1 MPAPLSLQQLRLPL
15 FWQILMA
22 MTLLVSLTI
31 GILWGYLGANFN
43 HLLQQQNQAFAN
55 TISEQLANSAAEMLM
70 ADDQLAISA
79 MLENLT
85 NNDSN
90 IEYLAIYNEN
100 NTLVS
105 QAGALQT
112 QIEATGVSQNVFRSE
127 IRFQQVN
134 AGYLELKLNNQ
145 KILQSLKSARTTTGI
160 IASVLALVALIMSI
174 LMAKTLTAPL
184 KRLQKAVGTV
194 ALGEL
199 NPKLPKSKNDEVGD
213 LIFSIDKMLQ
223 GLRDK
228 VSIEKKFST
237 YISKDIAKDILSD
250 LSGQKKPLRPVYGSV
265 LFVDIVGFTQMCEEQ
280 SPEDIADIL
289 NEYYFLLHQA
299 AKMYR
304 GSVDNYIGDGAMLT
318 FGVHKQDH
326 KHSINGICA
335 GQIFLRLAQQMNQQ
349 RESKGKKQLSFR
361 LGLHCGEMLAGT
373 IGSDER
379 MQFTISGDTVNM
391 AARLCDKASP
401 DKLLISHNIYQHPA
415 SQDLILTEPAQ
426 TLAIKGKALSITA
439 HHIRGLAPKFNRLL
453 MQQETEIKDLK
464 HHA

>member
-1 MPAPLSLQQLRLPL
+1 MPAPHYLQQIRLPL

-31 GILWGYLGANFN
+31 GVLWGYLGANFN
-43 HLLQQQNQAFAN
+43 HLLQQQNQAFAK

-70 ADDQLAISA
+70 ADDQLALSA
-79 MLENLT
+79 MLENLANKDT
-85 NNDSN
+85 N

-105 QAGALQT
+105 QAGALKT
-112 QIEATGVSQNVFRSE
+112 QIEPTGTTQNVFHSD
-127 IRFQQVN
+127 ILFHQIH
-134 AGYLELKLNNQ
+134 AGHLELKLNNQ
-145 KILQSLKSARTTTGI
+145 NILQALKSARTTTGI
-160 IASVLALVALIMSI
+160 LASALAFVALLMSI
-174 LMAKTLTAPL
+174 YMAKNLTAPL
-184 KRLQKAVGTV
+184 KRLQKVANTV

-237 YISKDIAKDILSD
+237 YISKDIAQDILSD

-265 LFVDIVGFTQMCEEQ
+265 LFVDIVGFTQMSEELP
-280 SPEDIADIL
+280 PEEIAEIL

-318 FGVHKQDH
+318 FGIHKQDD
-326 KHSINGICA
+326 KHTINGICA

-349 RESKGKKQLSFR
+349 RKDTGKTQLSFC

-379 MQFTISGDTVNM
+379 MQFTISGDTVNV
-391 AARLCDKASP
+391 AARLCDKSSP
-401 DKLLISHNIYQHPA
+401 NKLLISHSVYQHPA
-415 SQDLILTEPAQ
+415 SQGLILTEQAQ
-426 TLAIKGKALSITA
+426 ELSIKGKAQSITA
-439 HHIRGLAPKFNRLL
+439 YHIRGLAPKFNRLL
-453 MQQETEIKDLK
+453 MQQETEIKDLTN
-464 HHA
+464 HA

>member
-1 MPAPLSLQQLRLPL
+1 MPAPHTPKQLRLPL
-15 FWQILMA
+15 FWQILIA

-43 HLLQQQNQAFAN
+43 HLLQQQNQAFAK

-70 ADDQLAISA
+70 ADDQLALSA
-79 MLENLT
+79 MLESLA

-90 IEYLAIYNEN
+90 IEYLAVYNEKN
-100 NTLVS
+100 ALVS
-105 QAGALQT
+105 QAGTLQT
-112 QIEATGVSQNVFRSE
+112 QIQTTGVTQNVFQSD
-127 IRFQQVN
+127 ILFQDIH

-145 KILQSLKSARTTTGI
+145 NILNSLKNARTTTAI
-160 IASVLALVALIMSI
+160 LVSILAFVALLMSI
-174 LMAKTLTAPL
+174 FMARNLTAPL
-184 KRLQKAVGTV
+184 KRLQKVANIV

-199 NPKLPKSKNDEVGD
+199 NPKLPNSKNDEVGD

-237 YISKDIAKDILSD
+237 YISKDIAQDILSD
-250 LSGQKKPLRPVYGSV
+250 LSEQKKPLRPVYGSV
-265 LFVDIVGFTQMCEEQ
+265 LFVDIVGFTQMSEELP
-280 SPEDIADIL
+280 PEEIAEIL

-299 AKMYR
+299 SKMYR

-318 FGVHKQDH
+318 FGVHKQDN
-326 KHSINGICA
+326 KHTINGICA

-349 RESKGKKQLSFR
+349 RQAINKSQLSFR

-379 MQFTISGDTVNM
+379 MQFTISGDTVNV
-391 AARLCDKASP
+391 AARLCDKSKAN
-401 DKLLISHNIYQHPA
+401 KLLISHNIYHHPA
-415 SQDLILTEPAQ
+415 SQDLILTEQAQ
-426 TLAIKGKALSITA
+426 TLTIKGKAQSITA
-439 HHIRGLAPKFNRLL
+439 YHVQGLAPKFNRLL

-464 HHA
+464 SHA